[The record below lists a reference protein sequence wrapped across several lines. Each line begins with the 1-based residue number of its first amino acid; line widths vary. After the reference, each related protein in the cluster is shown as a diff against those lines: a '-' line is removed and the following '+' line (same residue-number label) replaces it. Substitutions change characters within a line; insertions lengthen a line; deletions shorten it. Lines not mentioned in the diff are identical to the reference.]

1 MIGNYGGYYMMHEV
15 KLTAYKRLAEAAL
28 SAGHTPDFMMQA
40 DIARQNRLAR
50 IRPTESD
57 SYISYSDYIQYAK
70 ALGSPATPVFSID
83 GSLSREGNCNMGYE
97 ELSQIVI
104 HTANDPITRKI
115 GFKVNS
121 PGGGVDGVKGLA
133 DAVSY
138 ARSKG
143 IRVESWG
150 GYIAS
155 AAVYSISPSDF
166 IWLDDQA
173 ASEIGSIGVL
183 FVHFDESKALENA
196 GIKVTIHRAPGSENK
211 ARLNSIE
218 PVTPEILAPEI
229 AFLKDL
235 RKEFIGYVRRGRRGK
250 LTSTEW
256 EDASMFRTKDALRIG
271 LADGVSSL
279 NNFLDQLKQI

>member
-15 KLTAYKRLAEAAL
+15 RLAAYKRLAESAI
-28 SAGHTPDFMMQA
+28 SAGHTPDFMLQA
-40 DIARQNRLAR
+40 ELARQNRVAK
-50 IRPTESD
+50 IRPGQSD
-57 SYISYSDYIQYAK
+57 SYVAYSDYIEYAK

-97 ELSQIVI
+97 ELSQIII
-104 HTANDPITRKI
+104 HTANDPTTKKI
-115 GFKVNS
+115 GLKINS

-133 DAVSY
+133 DALIY
-138 ARSKG
+138 AKSKG

-155 AAVYSISPSDF
+155 AAVYLSSPSDA

-173 ASEIGSIGVL
+173 ASEIGSVGVL
-183 FVHFDESKALENA
+183 FVHFNESEALSKA

-218 PVTPEILAPEI
+218 PVTPEILALEI